1 MKRILFIFLI
11 VFSVSSFAK
20 KFATSYVSF
29 DLLNNWHCH
38 PEGTEW
44 ICTNKLN
51 RKKASEAMI
60 ILTAKQ
66 KGPPDSLA
74 QYINHLKTPRT
85 VKKAKGGN
93 FSSKVFHA
101 KQRQINQHMWVDG
114 FHQGSEV
121 PAYYTRYLVTI
132 KGSLAILVTYSAHK
146 NHYKKYASDFA
157 ASINSLRVMNVSP
170 AFASKQRGS
179 MGMGGLQDH
188 IQDLIDADEELGGM
202 GEDGSKGKGGLAGL
216 LDLLKKPEVLGGL
229 GLMATTVL
237 YMLFKKKKRKQE
249 ESRESRSSSRRD
261 SSRRRK
267 SGRSSD
273 RRRSSS
279 SSSTRRRSRRR

>member
-1 MKRILFIFLI
+1 MKHILFIFLLI
-11 VFSVSSFAK
+11 FSVSSSAK

-74 QYINHLKTPRT
+74 QYINHLKMPRT
-85 VKKAKGGN
+85 VKKAKGGS

-101 KQRQINQHMWVDG
+101 KQRHINQHMWVDG

-121 PAYYTRYLVTI
+121 PSYYTRYLVTI
-132 KGSLAILVTYSAHK
+132 KGTLAILVTYSAHK
-146 NHYKKYASDFA
+146 NHYKKYAADFA

-170 AFASKQRGS
+170 ALASKQRGS

-188 IQDLIDADEELGGM
+188 IQDLIDADEELDGM
-202 GEDGSKGKGGLAGL
+202 GGEGSKSQGGLAGL
-216 LDLLKKPEVLGGL
+216 VDLLKKPEVLGGL
-229 GLMATTVL
+229 GLMAATGL
-237 YMLFKKKKRKQE
+237 YMLLKKKKRRNGGSQ
-249 ESRESRSSSRRD
+249 ESRSSSRRD
-261 SSRRRK
+261 SSKRRR
-267 SGRSSD
+267 SRRSSD
-273 RRRSSS
+273 KRRSSS
-279 SSSTRRRSRRR
+279 SSRRRR